1 MNQLKKITAKH
12 LNLAPVLAQFKK
24 TADDGEIK
32 QLYTIVGQVTGY
44 RSDTGTYG
52 EWVMFTGSFV
62 ATLKETGEIFSAPQA
77 GLPGF
82 ITDQLVPLV
91 KQANGQAVEFA
102 FDVSVK
108 RREDL
113 GIGYE
118 YLVKSLIEQQ
128 ISDPMAALLARAGVT
143 VPQLAAPA
151 PTASEQPARS
161 SDRTTGQRN
170 RNKEQEEVNT
180 LHP

>member
-12 LNLAPVLAQFKK
+12 LNLAPALAEFKK
-24 TADDGEIK
+24 TAEDGAIAP
-32 QLYTIVGQVTGY
+32 LYTIVGQVTGF
-44 RSDTGTYG
+44 RTGTGTYG
-52 EWVMFTGSFV
+52 EWIMFQGNFV
-62 ATLKETGEIFSAPQA
+62 ATRKDTGEVFSSPQA
-77 GLPGF
+77 GLPAF
-82 ITDQLVPLV
+82 VSDQLAPLV

-102 FDVSVK
+102 FEISIK

-128 ISDPMAALLARAGVT
+128 ISDPMQALLARAGVT

-151 PTASEQPARS
+151 PAASEQPAEAPA
-161 SDRTTGQRN
+161 
-170 RNKEQEEVNT
+170 EQPANET
-180 LHP
+180 ATKTKKK